1 MQPQASSHDNTDG
14 YELFRRAIVERDEQA
29 WAEGAARYRAML
41 ITWAG
46 RCSASAT
53 ILDRCDDIADL
64 AFARAW
70 SALTPER
77 FANIPTLAALL
88 AYMRTCVTSAVIDC
102 ARSEMLHE
110 RLAQALDAGE
120 AVSLEDEVLGQ
131 LDRQALWRIARA
143 AVQTEQEQVIL
154 IENLVYGLRPAAI
167 VVGHAQLF
175 GNATQLYAA
184 KRNFLERLKR
194 NSDLQQLYQ
203 EW

>member
-1 MQPQASSHDNTDG
+1 MQTQASSHDNSDG

-29 WAEGAARYRAML
+29 WAEGTVRYRAML
-41 ITWAG
+41 ITWAS

-70 SALTPER
+70 AALTPER
-77 FANIPTLAALL
+77 FAGIPTLAALL

-110 RLAQALDAGE
+110 RLAQALDVGE
-120 AVSLEDEVLGQ
+120 PVSLEDEVLGE
-131 LDRQALWRIARA
+131 LDCQALWRIARA
-143 AVQTEQEQVIL
+143 AVQTNQERVIL
-154 IENLVYGLRPAAI
+154 LENLIYSLRPGAI
-167 VVGHAQLF
+167 LARHPDLF
-175 GNATQLYAA
+175 GSVNQVYAA

-194 NSDLQQLYQ
+194 NPDLLQLYE